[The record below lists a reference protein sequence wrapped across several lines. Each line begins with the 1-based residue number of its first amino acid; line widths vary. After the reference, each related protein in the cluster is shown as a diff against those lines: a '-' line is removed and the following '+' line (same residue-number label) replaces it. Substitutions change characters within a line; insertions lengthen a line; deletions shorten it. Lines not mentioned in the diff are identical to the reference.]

1 MHNLKAERRI
11 TDHNQ
16 SMMRPEEY
24 IDENRVPTDEG
35 FAHEQVDER
44 ELLRK
49 SINRSCRANTILY
62 VILAIL
68 FAINGIVKYDDVS
81 ESKLYLCPLIASMM
95 AAALAMGFYAIIYNR
110 IRQDETAREMQQHL
124 DLIGS
129 NTLFSKLIV
138 IIMTMCITAAAVLGL
153 IDKSP
158 WYVIVLAAIGII
170 AAIGGVW
177 WLLKYTG
184 KADPRDED
192 LEKLLTLEEK
202 EK

>member
-1 MHNLKAERRI
+1 MK
-11 TDHNQ
+11 
-16 SMMRPEEY
+16 PEDY
-24 IDENRVPTDEG
+24 NDEK
-35 FAHEQVDER
+35 EQ
-44 ELLRK
+44 LCK
-49 SINRSCRANTILY
+49 SIHKSCRWNVIFY

-68 FAINGIVKYDDVS
+68 FAVIGIVKFDEVS
-81 ESKLYLCPLIASMM
+81 DSKLYLCPLIAGML
-95 AAALAMGFYAIIYNR
+95 AASLAMLFYAIIYNR

-129 NTLFSKLIV
+129 DTLFTKLIV
-138 IIMTMCITAAAVLGL
+138 ITMTLCITAAAVLGL

-158 WYVIVLAAIGII
+158 WYVVVLAAVGII

-184 KADPRDED
+184 KADPRDSDIERLLD
-192 LEKLLTLEEK
+192 LEKK

>member
-1 MHNLKAERRI
+1 
-11 TDHNQ
+11 
-16 SMMRPEEY
+16 MMRPEEY

-110 IRQDETAREMQQHL
+110 IRHDSTAREMQQHL
-124 DLIGS
+124 SLLGS
-129 NTLFSKLIV
+129 DSRFNKLIV
-138 IIMTMCITAAAVLGL
+138 ITMAMCLMAAAVLGL
-153 IDKSP
+153 IDKCP
-158 WYVIVLAAIGII
+158 WYLVVLAAIGII
-170 AAIGGVW
+170 ALIGGAW

-184 KADPRDED
+184 KGDAHDKDIERL
-192 LEKLLTLEEK
+192 LELEEK
-202 EK
+202 AQS